1 MDNFSVARL
10 ENLGSFEKE
19 FFKISPQSLKH
30 CLSSDHTLTNICQ
43 IETIFTLLKY
53 VKLKLWNAQHMKTQ
67 DSIIYQT
74 FKYSV
79 IQLISTICQQ
89 KKILEK
95 EKRKLYSS
103 KALIQTIFQKFK
115 LTLRKKVIRI
125 HIRVKFPFLNSLGFF
140 RVHIFIIFA
149 FTNSTE
155 NNLNENYTYMTILL
169 HNYM

>member
-30 CLSSDHTLTNICQ
+30 CLSSDHTLINICQ

-89 KKILEK
+89 KKIFEK
-95 EKRKLYSS
+95 EKRKKFKIPWKFRAWS
-103 KALIQTIFQKFK
+103 KALIQAIFKKFK
-115 LTLRKKVIRI
+115 LTLRKEGYSNTYPSQIPI
-125 HIRVKFPFLNSLGFF
+125 SEQLGFF
-140 RVHIFIIFA
+140 F
-149 FTNSTE
+149 SG
-155 NNLNENYTYMTILL
+155 M
-169 HNYM
+169 